1 MRVREFFAIE
11 ADDLAFLWKYQ
22 LLLGILLVL
31 TGVCVV
37 LFPGLLEIMVATAVV
52 LAGIS
57 VIGSA
62 LRFRRLHR
70 RHRDFSLIETFEW

>member
-1 MRVREFFAIE
+1 MRVRDFFAFE
-11 ADDLAFLWKYQ
+11 AADLDLLWKSQ
-22 LLLGILLVL
+22 LVL
-31 TGVCVV
+31 GVLLIVI
-37 LFPGLLEIMVATAVV
+37 GLLIVLLPRLLEVMVATAVV
-52 LAGIS
+52 LAGLS